1 MAVDPSEIQV
11 GQQWVSNHDPKLVIT
26 IKEPVV
32 NQDGTW
38 AVTSSVGVP
47 FIITTN
53 DIRSGYRLT

>member
-11 GQQWVSNHDPKLVIT
+11 GQQWVSNHDRKFVIT
-26 IKEPVV
+26 IKESVV
-32 NQDGTW
+32 NQVDTW

-47 FIITTN
+47 FIITKN

>member
-11 GQQWVSNHDPKLVIT
+11 GQQWVSNHDPKLI
-26 IKEPVV
+26 IAIQESVV
-32 NQDGTW
+32 NQIDTW

-53 DIRSGYRLT
+53 DILTGYSLT